1 MKIAIIGSGN
11 IANTHAQELTG
22 MGRKIALVVGIVP
35 EQTEE
40 FQKKWNIE
48 EASTDFHRALE
59 RDITTVHVCTPPTLH
74 YQMVKDLILAGKHV
88 ICEKPL
94 CLTAVEAKELYELAL
109 SKKAVTAVNFNV
121 RYHEACGAFRD
132 KVSSEDFGRLCLVHG
147 TYEQEFHVLPADYMW
162 RYQETLAGPMRAT
175 TEIGSHWI
183 DLVRFLTGEEIVSV
197 SATYGKFTPD
207 RYVKDGMMYE
217 TSPDGGEKIR
227 VDSDD
232 AVIAALRFGNGA
244 IGNLFLSEVT
254 HGRSNYV
261 SMEITGTRQTISWNS
276 EDPYKLTTAEKFGGR
291 LCETNAFAGG
301 FPNTFSAFFR
311 EVYRD
316 MDAGVPSAEPAYPT
330 FQDGYQNAAVC
341 EAIYSSANN
350 HSVWTEVR

>member
-22 MGRKIALVVGIVP
+22 MGKKIALVVGILP
-35 EQTEE
+35 EETEL
-40 FQKKWNIE
+40 FRRKWNVE
-48 EASTDFHRALE
+48 EASADFQRALAP
-59 RDITTVHVCTPPTLH
+59 DITTVHVCTPPTLH

-94 CLTAVEAKELYELAL
+94 CLTAAEAKELYDL
-109 SKKAVTAVNFNV
+109 SLDKKVVTAVNFNV
-121 RYHEACGAFRD
+121 RYHEACNAFRN
-132 KVSSEDFGRLCLVHG
+132 KVSSEAFGRLCLVHG

-162 RYQETLAGPMRAT
+162 RYQESMAGPMRAT

-197 SATYGKFTPD
+197 SATYGMFTPD

-217 TSPDGGEKIR
+217 ASKEGAEKIR
-227 VDSDD
+227 VDSED
-232 AVIAALRFGNGA
+232 AVIAALRFTNGA

-261 SMEITGTRQTISWNS
+261 SMEITGTRQTVSWNS
-276 EDPYKLTTAEKFGGR
+276 ENPYQLSTAEKFGGT
-291 LCETNAFAGG
+291 LQETNAFAGG

-311 EVYRD
+311 EVYQD
-316 MDAGVPSAEPAYPT
+316 MDAGTPSAKPAYPT
-330 FQDGYQNAAVC
+330 FQDGYKNAAVC
-341 EAIYSSANN
+341 EAIYSSAN
-350 HSVWTEVR
+350 HDSIWTEVK

>member
-1 MKIAIIGSGN
+1 MRTAIIGSGN
-11 IANTHAQELTG
+11 IVNTHAQELTG
-22 MGRKIALVVGIVP
+22 MGKRIALVVGIIP

-40 FQKKWNIE
+40 FQRKWDVE
-48 EASTDFHRALE
+48 EASTDFQRAL
-59 RDITTVHVCTPPTLH
+59 DPNITTVHVCTPPTLH

-94 CLTAVEAKELYELAL
+94 CLTAAEAKELYELTL
-109 SKKAVTAVNFNV
+109 SRKIVTAVNFNV
-121 RYHEACGAFRD
+121 RYHEACNAFRK

-147 TYEQEFHVLPADYMW
+147 TYEQEFHALPADYMW
-162 RYQETLAGPMRAT
+162 RYQKTLAGPMRAT

-217 TSPDGGEKIR
+217 TLQESSEKIR

-232 AVIAALRFGNGA
+232 AVIAALRFGSGA

-261 SMEITGTRQTISWNS
+261 SMEITGTRQTIRWDS
-276 EDPYKLTTAEKFGGR
+276 EDPYKLYTAEKFGGT
-291 LCETNAFAGG
+291 LQETNAFAGG

-316 MDAGVPSAEPAYPT
+316 MDAGTPSAAPTYPT
-330 FQDGYQNAAVC
+330 FQDGYRNAAVC
-341 EAIYSSANN
+341 EAIYSSANH
-350 HSVWTEVR
+350 HSIWTEVK